1 MNNLKDAI
9 LTSDISY
16 AIIAMSDIA
25 KSDIVNGDPDLMG
38 NRDEIDKYL
47 PLTEATCYILLSLVE
62 PLHGYAL
69 MQKVEAM
76 SQRTVKIGPG
86 TLYGAFNVL
95 EKEGLIVKVDERDRR
110 KSYVLTAKGKK
121 VLQEQVRRSEI
132 LVRNGIEI
140 TKGW

>member
-1 MNNLKDAI
+1 MA
-9 LTSDISY
+9 T
-16 AIIAMSDIA
+16 
-25 KSDIVNGDPDLMG
+25 
-38 NRDEIDKYL
+38 RDEIEKYL

-62 PLHGYAL
+62 PLHGYVL

-76 SQRTVKIGPG
+76 SLGTVKIGPG
-86 TLYGAFNVL
+86 TLYGAFTVL

-110 KSYVLTAKGKK
+110 KSYMLTSKGKK